1 MAFILSNHEARR
13 RQVEPLGLPFH
24 VLPITRENKAA
35 QEARQLALLK
45 QERVDL
51 LRKGK
56 DMERLVLARAVRLHL
71 HHRVLTYGH
80 KTVVFE

>member
-1 MAFILSNHEARR
+1 M
-13 RQVEPLGLPFH
+13 EPLGLPFH